1 MEPTDKEIET
11 VLNLAQDSISEGT
24 SRYRGMTY
32 EEGIRD
38 AIDWIQGNGDTP
50 LE

>member
-11 VLNLAQDSISEGT
+11 VLDLAQDSISEGT

-38 AIDWIQGNGDTP
+38 TIDWLQGNGDAP